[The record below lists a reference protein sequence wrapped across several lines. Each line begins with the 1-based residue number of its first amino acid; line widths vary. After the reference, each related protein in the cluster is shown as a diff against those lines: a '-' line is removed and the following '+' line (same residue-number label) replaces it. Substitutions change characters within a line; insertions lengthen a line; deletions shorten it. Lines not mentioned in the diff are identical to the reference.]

1 MRKSMTKSELEIS
14 PTIYYTPKE
23 SAQMLR
29 ISRKKMTKM
38 LVKGQIPAIKIGQD
52 WRILGSDLL
61 QIKKMDYITSSG
73 IIRPFQRRLKSTC
86 SRMWK
91 DDEDSIYDDI

>member
-1 MRKSMTKSELEIS
+1 MTKSALVIS

-29 ISRKKMTKM
+29 ISRKKMIKM

-61 QIKKMDYITSSG
+61 QIKKMDFMLSSG
-73 IIRPFQRRLKSTC
+73 IIRPFQRHLKSTC
-86 SRMWK
+86 SRAWK